1 MDGGTL
7 YDLLQGVIMADQVL
21 DPEAA
26 MRRDADKKKAIA
38 TRTSEVVRDAFI
50 EDYKKNFKKKP
61 DLTNPMINMF
71 FNAWISA
78 QGDRKWLSPEE
89 EVESKKKKLIY
100 QRRSQAVQRNKLK
113 KGVE

>member
-1 MDGGTL
+1 MYPSQYGEGE
-7 YDLLQGVIMADQVL
+7 IMADQVL

-78 QGDRKWLSPEE
+78 QGDRKWLTPEE
-89 EVESKKKKLIY
+89 IQTEKRRQILNQKRRQTVAQNNIKRRGSK
-100 QRRSQAVQRNKLK
+100 
-113 KGVE
+113 

>member
-1 MDGGTL
+1 
-7 YDLLQGVIMADQVL
+7 MADQVL

-38 TRTSEVVRDAFI
+38 TRTSEVVREAFI

-78 QGDRKWLSPEE
+78 QGDRKWLTPEE
-89 EVESKKKKLIY
+89 IQTAKRRQILNQKRRQTLAENNIKRRGSK
-100 QRRSQAVQRNKLK
+100 
-113 KGVE
+113 

>member
-1 MDGGTL
+1 
-7 YDLLQGVIMADQVL
+7 MADQVL

-50 EDYKKNFKKKP
+50 KDYKKNFKKKP

-78 QGDRKWLSPEE
+78 QGDRKWLTPEE
-89 EVESKKKKLIY
+89 TQAAKKRQILNQKRRQTVNKKKENNN
-100 QRRSQAVQRNKLK
+100 A
-113 KGVE
+113 